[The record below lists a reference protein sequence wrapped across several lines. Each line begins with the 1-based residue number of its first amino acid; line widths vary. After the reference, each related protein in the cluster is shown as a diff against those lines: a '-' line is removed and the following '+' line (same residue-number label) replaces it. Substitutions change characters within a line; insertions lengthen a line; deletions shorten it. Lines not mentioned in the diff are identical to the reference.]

1 MNKRPL
7 KTQFQ
12 LAFTYIILASVVA
25 TVITY
30 AFAVLLFMRVEN
42 KLVYPANY
50 YEKRLPAI
58 ESYIL
63 QQQTALL
70 ASSSRT
76 ALEAA
81 IPGEGITYQVV
92 DGNADKLYGTLDNV
106 DIQGRTELY
115 KLLNTTSSVQGRY
128 VRTVPIIDGEGA
140 VKGAVLLS
148 YALKPTYVN
157 ESGNWWLTVIF
168 IGALV
173 SPFLYIILF
182 ALLFSRVV
190 SNNIN
195 KPLRLLM
202 EAARKIKEKDLD
214 FEIGYHSDN
223 ELGQLSSAFDEMKTE
238 LESSLSAQWRMEQE
252 RVEMVEALAHD
263 LKAPLSI
270 IRSYTEA
277 LMDSGETDD
286 EKLRRYLGVIHE
298 NAGKSSE
305 LVRQMQYTSDMERT
319 DTVLHAETFELAP
332 FLERKIQAYR
342 LEAGRKGIDILLRM
356 ENAAGICL
364 YTDAELLERI
374 LDNVVMNSL
383 EYTPGGGSVSVS
395 VTLRGSR
402 VLYEIC
408 DTGPGFSR
416 RDLEKAV
423 QKFYRGDDA
432 RASRDGHSGL
442 GLYIAKQLAA
452 KLGGS
457 IRLSNTPE
465 GGACVVAE
473 HDRGGQMNEN
483 V

>member
-1 MNKRPL
+1 MNKKPL

-12 LAFTYIILASVVA
+12 LAFTYIILSSVVA

-30 AFAVLLFMRVEN
+30 ALAVLLFMRVEN
-42 KLVYPANY
+42 KLVYPANH

-63 QQQTALL
+63 QEQTALL
-70 ASSSRT
+70 ALSART

-92 DGNADKLYGTLDNV
+92 DGNAHILYGTLDNV
-106 DIQGRTELY
+106 QIHGRTELY
-115 KLLNTTSSVQGRY
+115 KLLNTTMGIQSRY
-128 VRTVPIIDGEGA
+128 VHTVPVIDTEGA

-157 ESGNWWLTVIF
+157 ESGNMWMTVIF

-173 SPFLYIILF
+173 SPFLYILLF
-182 ALLFSRVV
+182 SLLFSRLVAG
-190 SNNIN
+190 NIN

-214 FEIGYHSDN
+214 FEISYHSDN
-223 ELGQLSSAFDEMKTE
+223 ELGQLSSAFAEMKAE
-238 LESSLSAQWRMEQE
+238 LASSLSAQWRMEQE

-277 LMDSGETDD
+277 LIDSGDPKD
-286 EKLRRYLGVIHE
+286 GKLLRYLGVIRE
-298 NAGKSSE
+298 NAAKSSE
-305 LVRQMQYTSDMERT
+305 RVRQMQYTSDLEKAG
-319 DTVLHAETFELAP
+319 TVVHPEIFELGA
-332 FLERKIQAYR
+332 FLDRKIRDYS
-342 LEAGRKGIDILLRM
+342 LEADRKGVKIVLRM
-356 ENAAGICL
+356 GEATGVSL
-364 YTDAELLERI
+364 YTDPELLERI

-383 EYTPGGGSVSVS
+383 EYTPDDGSIS
-395 VTLRGSR
+395 VTVTVHGSR
-402 VLYEIC
+402 ISYEIC

-432 RASRDGHSGL
+432 RSSRNGHSGL

-452 KLGGS
+452 KLGGE
-457 IRLSNTPE
+457 IRLSNTPG
-465 GGACVVAE
+465 GGACVVIE
-473 HDRGGQMNEN
+473 HEDGRMNG
-483 V
+483 VR